1 MREIARVRLFGLVSL
16 CLQDEE
22 SPVSRG
28 TEAETAIVSV
38 PSTSCLGHVAG
49 LCLATNQAASGPC
62 PTTTICSSRVREGRP
77 EGRSRHAL
85 VGRPVVASAAI
96 YGVFGR
102 PRRPIEMEASHGQVY
117 GPMGLPRLSHVPSRH
132 GPQAPIEAG
141 PIGFAVEEARVGK
154 RSVEITTIVLVRQGR
169 TASTCQTCRGHG
181 KRSRLA

>member
-1 MREIARVRLFGLVSL
+1 MREIARVRLSGLDALSMRV
-16 CLQDEE
+16 EE

-38 PSTSCLGHVAG
+38 PSTSCLGYGAG
-49 LCLATNQAASGPC
+49 LCLATIQAASGLC
-62 PTTTICSSRVREGRP
+62 PTTTICSSRVREARP

-132 GPQAPIEAG
+132 GPQAPSEAG

-154 RSVEITTIVLVRQGR
+154 RSAETITTAQERQGQ
-169 TASTCQTCRGHG
+169 TASTCQTCRGRG